1 MDLIE
6 LKSAWNLLQQDVI
19 SKDKVDEEKIMTS
32 VHSKSKS
39 EISKIKRGLQV
50 KFVIASVSIVFAAA
64 LAFLSIINPALN
76 PLDFIFSPVE
86 TAAFLGLMAL
96 TLAAMVN
103 FNLRAYS
110 QIEAVEYSAL
120 NLKENLQNFIGAMNK
135 AIAFNIYSDTF
146 MTPIIFTWVYYA
158 YAFRDHPFDTDL
170 RTAFLFIL
178 PILTGVL
185 SYLLGRFMQQLKFGK
200 YLDRLSGY
208 LESLKKNSKKL

>member
-19 SKDKVDEEKIMTS
+19 SKDTVDEERILTS

-50 KFVIASVSIVFAAA
+50 KFIMGSLSIVFAAA

-86 TAAFLGLMAL
+86 TAAFLGIMAL
-96 TLAAMVN
+96 TLAAMIN
-103 FNLRAYS
+103 FNLRAYT
-110 QIEAVEYSAL
+110 QIESIESSAM
-120 NLKENLQNFIGAMNK
+120 NLKENLQHFIEAMNK
-135 AIAFNIYSDTF
+135 AIAFSIYSDTF
-146 MTPIIFTWVYYA
+146 ITPVIVSWAYYT
-158 YAFRDHPFDTDL
+158 YAFREQPLDADF

-178 PILTGVL
+178 PILAGVL
-185 SYLLGRFMQQLKFGK
+185 SYLAGRFMQQLKFGK
-200 YLDRLSGY
+200 YLDRLNGF
-208 LESLKKNSKKL
+208 LESLQKN

>member
-19 SKDKVDEEKIMTS
+19 SKDKVDEEEIMAS

-50 KFVIASVSIVFAAA
+50 KFVIASVSILFAAA
-64 LAFLSIINPALN
+64 LALLSIIKPALN
-76 PLDFIFSPVE
+76 PLDFIFSHVE
-86 TAAFLGLMAL
+86 SAAFLGLMAL
-96 TLAAMVN
+96 SLAAMVC

-110 QIEAVEYSAL
+110 QIEAVESSAL
-120 NLKENLQNFIGAMNK
+120 NLKENLQIFIGAMNK

-146 MTPIIFTWVYYA
+146 MTPIIVTWVYYA

-200 YLDRLSGY
+200 YLGRLSGY
-208 LESLKKNSKKL
+208 LESLQKNS